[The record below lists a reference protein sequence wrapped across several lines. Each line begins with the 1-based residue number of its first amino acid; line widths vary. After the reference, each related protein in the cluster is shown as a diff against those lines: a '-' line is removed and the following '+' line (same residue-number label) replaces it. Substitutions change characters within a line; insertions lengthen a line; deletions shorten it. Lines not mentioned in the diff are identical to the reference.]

1 MNNQFSLTTLN
12 DFIYI
17 NDEILSIDIFSL
29 DDIEFNNSEFKIFF
43 INEIFTEDSFK
54 KEFFLVE
61 ELKKLFSKFQ
71 NIVNL
76 DLKYKSMS
84 TLNDD
89 IKKIHPLLSLSNF
102 SESHYERYYLN
113 MDIPNIPEFKHL
125 ISLAIFLKKCQYDYN
140 IKYNLKISPEY
151 FEKLKFKY
159 SVEKKSLSNCTDQNF
174 IDKKLVPKLAKIKK
188 EESKLLQQE
197 QIQQNFQLFL
207 EKLEIY
213 DIYSKFNGLS
223 VERYFF

>member
-54 KEFFLVE
+54 KEFFLIE
-61 ELKKLFSKFQ
+61 ELKNLFSK
-71 NIVNL
+71 
-76 DLKYKSMS
+76 SS
-84 TLNDD
+84 ATLNDD
-89 IKKIHPLLSLSNF
+89 IKKINPALSISNF
-102 SESHYERYYLN
+102 SESHYDQYCLN

-125 ISLAIFLKKCQYDYN
+125 ISLALFLKKCEYDYN

-151 FEKLKFKY
+151 FEQLQFKY
-159 SVEKKSLSNCTDQNF
+159 SV
-174 IDKKLVPKLAKIKK
+174 DKKCLPLDKELVQILTNIKK
-188 EESKLLQQE
+188 NEPNLEQQE

-223 VERYFF
+223 VERYLF